1 MAFEQD
7 LSRRIKQLFRQPL
20 DELTQQLPE
29 PRSQKVR
36 ERVTQNRRTKGKAE
50 PVHPFKIIVESE
62 DYSLKYRPN
71 NRGPDKDLSSSPGYG
86 FVALENLG
94 PGLSDR
100 AIAADVYSGQST
112 TNLYDFKGEEF
123 SAAIPTDASLSYLGY
138 GFSATRG
145 RFTKV
150 SASYQS
156 PYTFTNSNPGAST
169 NHVEGIGGGLF
180 DISASGCINI
190 PNYKCDPNQTRYIA
204 EGTFPKAHCGKR
216 RAATGARVV
225 VSTPS
230 GVEPVAISETRNY
243 VFGSSEN
250 LISSSGQY
258 HYFKDKSVSGGSYA
272 PVTVEGT
279 GGDASF
285 TGPSSVLSYGTTD
298 GYSYKTRAKNYFL
311 NKDSLSEHQ
320 GTYERSKTDDSTGG
334 SSSKVGSSLA
344 VSMVEVQFEYTG
356 VLVDACGTG
365 FIPSSTS
372 YSPSSTTTVPS
383 NKIFRYSESGSVD
396 VQLSPSLT
404 LPYTE
409 SKLDIISGP
418 EGGAYTQNSSSA
430 SKNQSHSIAVY
441 NYKGVEACFY
451 SVSTSSSSSSLN
463 TTPTSESN
471 NQYRLWVNGIIYE
484 ISDSLVGGTY
494 ENNQYEPGLYDLTRD
509 NYTTWVMFNSP
520 QRNKIGT
527 FYKAEPIWRDDDSVS
542 EARVIVYDLIASG
555 GISLVRR
562 DKEPKYKLKIK
573 PGEYPY
579 AIKFYPQAGTI
590 R

>member
-1 MAFEQD
+1 MPSEQD
-7 LSRRIKQLFRQPL
+7 LSRRIKKLFRQPL

-62 DYSLKYRPN
+62 DGSLKYRPN
-71 NRGPDKDLSSSPGYG
+71 NRGPDKDLSSSPDYY

-94 PGLSDR
+94 PGPSDR
-100 AIAADVYSGQST
+100 AIAAENYSSQST
-112 TNLYDFKGEEF
+112 TSLYDFKGEE
-123 SAAIPTDASLSYLGY
+123 SSTVIPIGVNNLGYLGY
-138 GFSATRG
+138 GFSATGG

-150 SASYQS
+150 SAGHGPSIH
-156 PYTFTNSNPGAST
+156 TNSNPGVST
-169 NHVEGIGGGLF
+169 DHVGGIDPGY
-180 DISASGCINI
+180 DMSASGCVDM
-190 PNYKCDPNQTRYIA
+190 PGYQCDPDKARHTAQY
-204 EGTFPKAHCGKR
+204 TFPKAHCGKR
-216 RAATGARVV
+216 RAATGALTS

-230 GVEPVAISETRNY
+230 NVESVSISETRNY
-243 VFGSSEN
+243 VFGSSED

-285 TGPSSVLSYGTTD
+285 TGPSSTISYGTTD

-320 GTYERSKTDDSTGG
+320 GTYEQSKTDDSTGG
-334 SSSKVGSSLA
+334 SSSSVGGSLS
-344 VSMVEVQFEYTG
+344 VSVIAVQFEYG
-356 VLVDACGTG
+356 VLATSCGTG
-365 FIPSSTS
+365 FIPGSTS
-372 YSPSSTTTVPS
+372 YSPGSTTDTPS
-383 NKIFRYSESGSVD
+383 SIIFRYSESGSVD
-396 VQLSPSLT
+396 VQLSPNLT

-409 SKLDIISGP
+409 SKLNIISGP

-430 SKNQSHSIAVY
+430 SKNQSRSIAVY

-451 SVSTSSSSSSLN
+451 SLATSSSSSSLN
-463 TTPTSESN
+463 TAPTSESN
-471 NQYRLWVNGIIYE
+471 YQYYLWVNSAIYE
-484 ISDSLVGGTY
+484 ISDSLANGTY
-494 ENNQYEPGLYDLTRD
+494 ENNQYEPGLSSLTRD
-509 NYTTWVMFNSP
+509 YYTTWVMFNSP
-520 QRNKIGT
+520 QGSKRKIGT
-527 FYKAEPIWRDDDSVS
+527 FYKAEPIWKDDDSIV
-542 EARVIVYDLIASG
+542 EAKVIVYDLIASG

-579 AIKFYPQAGTI
+579 AIKFYPQQGTI